1 MLVAGIDP
9 SLSNFGLAKGVL
21 DLSGTPT
28 LASIDE
34 LKLVSSEADK
44 TSAKT
49 VRKNSDDLRRARAL
63 YDGFQEFIKD
73 VELVFVE
80 VPVGSQSARS
90 MASYGVC
97 IGLLASINKPLIQV
111 TPTEVKLAAV
121 GSKTASKADMINWAT
136 KLYPDAEWLRQ
147 KKKGEMVLVNKNEHI
162 ADAVGAI
169 HAGLLCDQF
178 KQMTA
183 FLRLP
188 QYTMQVGL

>member
-1 MLVAGIDP
+1 MLIAGIDP
-9 SLSNFGLAKGVL
+9 SLSNFGLAKGTL

-28 LASIDE
+28 LASIDALE
-34 LKLVSSEADK
+34 LVNSQADK
-44 TSAKT
+44 TSAKS

-111 TPTEVKLAAV
+111 TPSEVKLAAV
-121 GSKTASKADMINWAT
+121 GSKTASKAEMINWAT
-136 KLYPDAEWLRQ
+136 NLYPDADWIRH
-147 KKKGEMVLVNKNEHI
+147 KSKGEMVLSNKNEHI

-169 HAGLLCDQF
+169 HAGILCDQF

-188 QYTMQVGL
+188 QYTMHVG